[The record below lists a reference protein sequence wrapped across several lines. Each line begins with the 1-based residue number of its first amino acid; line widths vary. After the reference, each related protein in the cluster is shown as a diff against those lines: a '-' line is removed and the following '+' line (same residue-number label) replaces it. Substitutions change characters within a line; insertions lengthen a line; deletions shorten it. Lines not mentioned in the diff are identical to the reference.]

1 MPRNEP
7 EENPLSE
14 SMNIRPPEERYG
26 GQGHAGDDPHAGPG
40 TDEPAD
46 PSVEIPNASTEE
58 LIELPKTDPE
68 ATGNESD
75 GKTQN
80 SHQPTA
86 RERIDKSKG

>member
-7 EENPLSE
+7 ERNPLSE

-26 GQGHAGDDPHAGPG
+26 GQGHAGDDPYAGPG

-46 PSVEIPNASTEE
+46 PSVEIPDASTEE

-68 ATGNESD
+68 AAETS
-75 GKTQN
+75 K
-80 SHQPTA
+80 QPTN
-86 RERIDKSKG
+86 RERKETSEG

>member
-1 MPRNEP
+1 MPSEKP
-7 EENPLSE
+7 ERNPLSE
-14 SMNIRPPEERYG
+14 DMNIRPPEERYG

-58 LIELPKTDPE
+58 LIELPRTDPE
-68 ATGNESD
+68 GTGNES
-75 GKTQN
+75 GQKTKE

-86 RERIDKSKG
+86 RERNETSED